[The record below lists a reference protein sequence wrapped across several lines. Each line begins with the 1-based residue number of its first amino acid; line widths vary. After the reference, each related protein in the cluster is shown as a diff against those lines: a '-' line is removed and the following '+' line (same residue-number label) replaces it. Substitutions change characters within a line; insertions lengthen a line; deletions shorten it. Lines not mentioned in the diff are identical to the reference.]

1 MSNSK
6 KTIKKV
12 VPAKKAAPPKTVAP
26 KKEET
31 VENIEEETPTTNV
44 EETQE
49 ETIEES
55 TTDNVEET
63 QEETIEE
70 STFEIS
76 DAEKAAIEAGNDKTS
91 TTEKITVGKIE
102 VKPME
107 YTEKLPKTE
116 IELTAETLMQKHSL
130 KSIYK
135 VGKFWFTRRD
145 YAAKASSEK
154 KLSLETFNL

>member
-55 TTDNVEET
+55 T
-63 QEETIEE
+63 
-70 STFEIS
+70 FEIS
-76 DAEKAAIEAGNDKTS
+76 DAEKAAIEAGNEKTS
-91 TTEKITVGKIE
+91 TTEKIAIGKIE
-102 VKPME
+102 VEVKSME

-116 IELTAETLMQKHSL
+116 IELTAETLMQKHSI